1 MQTNVS
7 PRKNDDLKL
16 LYALKDANASFVDLS
31 GSTITVTMEYPD
43 ATTTTADSYTI
54 VPSPTTYNLQ
64 VDIGKAKMTQEGWH
78 RVQVKITFPDTKV
91 RRSEIDR
98 FFVQGNV
105 A

>member
-1 MQTNVS
+1 MANVS

-16 LYALKDANASFVDLS
+16 LYALRDANGAFVDLS
-31 GSTITVTMEYPD
+31 GSTILVTMEYPD
-43 ATTTTADSYTI
+43 ATTATADSSSI
-54 VPSPTTYNLQ
+54 IGSPTTYNLQ
-64 VDIGKAKMTQEGWH
+64 VDFGKAKMTQEGWH
-78 RVQVKITFPDTKV
+78 RVQVKITFPDTKI

>member
-1 MQTNVS
+1 MQAQVS

-16 LYALKDANASFVDLS
+16 LYALKDANGSFVDLS
-31 GSTITVTMEYPD
+31 GSTIVITMEYPD
-43 ATTTTADSYTI
+43 ATQTTADSYSI
-54 VPSPTTYNLQ
+54 VGSPTTYNLQ

>member
-1 MQTNVS
+1 MGNLIS
-7 PRKNDDLKL
+7 PRKDDDLKL

-31 GSTITVTMEYPD
+31 GATIIVTMEYP
-43 ATTTTADSYTI
+43 TGSTTTADSTSI
-54 VPSPTTYNLQ
+54 VTSPTTHNLQ
-64 VDIGKAKMTQEGWH
+64 VDFGKSKMTQTGWH

-98 FFVQGNV
+98 FFVQENI